1 MRLLPIKKYHINSFF
16 AKKKLSHILS
26 QTRRRTSAIVKF
38 WKHLWQ
44 IIWERIPVLSP
55 LQELIAGKWLIS
67 EVSIRKYSISRW
79 WRIIIV
85 FTEWIFAYILIS
97 HGNEIIK
104 EAKENIQNIIFN
116 FIMPQHLSIETVL
129 LMIVIGI
136 WTIGYYGMIKPW
148 DLQQAIKEHKEEH
161 KEY

>member
-1 MRLLPIKKYHINSFF
+1 M
-16 AKKKLSHILS
+16 
-26 QTRRRTSAIVKF
+26 
-38 WKHLWQ
+38 
-44 IIWERIPVLSP
+44 
-55 LQELIAGKWLIS
+55 
-67 EVSIRKYSISRW
+67 SIRKYSISRW

-116 FIMPQHLSIETVL
+116 FIMPQHLSIEAVL

-136 WTIGYYGMIKPW
+136 WTIVYYGMIKPW